1 MSFSFSRLSRSSS
14 RKDVDE
20 PVEQRKSF
28 ARLPSFT
35 LRGSRAA
42 EKSPASTPVKSP
54 SAKKSPAPAPVESR
68 ERGDSLVGSQ
78 VWVPDKT
85 NLYYKAELVAV
96 NGGQA
101 TISVNGVSSTVTV
114 FYPYDERDKSCDDL
128 VQMLNVDQPN
138 MLHTLAARHHLGE
151 NPYTNV
157 GQESILISFNPFK
170 WIDGL
175 YTDELMREHYQ
186 MLADKELKPHVYAI
200 AAQAYR
206 ALCRTATSQSIVTS
220 GESGSGKT
228 ENTKQVF
235 RFLAEIAGASVAPD
249 GAAIEQVG
257 MEQILLNSNPVL
269 EAFGNAKTSRND
281 NSSRFGKLVKVHF
294 DGWGRIVGSNT
305 RNYLLEKS
313 RVTSPESG
321 ERSYHV
327 FYMMLN
333 GLTEAELQVRELR
346 PVSGSG
352 LGYPEALGRTGC
364 VAVDGR
370 DDAKEWREMVAAM
383 NNLGIGAEE
392 HDQIFD
398 VTAAVMHLTRVRFAD
413 AGGDNEA
420 KVLDPAPLHAVAN
433 LLQACNPLNL
443 ISIA

>member
-1 MSFSFSRLSRSSS
+1 M
-14 RKDVDE
+14 
-20 PVEQRKSF
+20 
-28 ARLPSFT
+28 
-35 LRGSRAA
+35 
-42 EKSPASTPVKSP
+42 
-54 SAKKSPAPAPVESR
+54 
-68 ERGDSLVGSQ
+68 
-78 VWVPDKT
+78 
-85 NLYYKAELVAV
+85 
-96 NGGQA
+96 
-101 TISVNGVSSTVTV
+101 
-114 FYPYDERDKSCDDL
+114 
-128 VQMLNVDQPN
+128 
-138 MLHTLAARHHLGE
+138 
-151 NPYTNV
+151 
-157 GQESILISFNPFK
+157 
-170 WIDGL
+170 
-175 YTDELMREHYQ
+175 
-186 MLADKELKPHVYAI
+186 
-200 AAQAYR
+200 
-206 ALCRTATSQSIVTS
+206 
-220 GESGSGKT
+220 
-228 ENTKQVF
+228 
-235 RFLAEIAGASVAPD
+235 
-249 GAAIEQVG
+249 
-257 MEQILLNSNPVL
+257 
-269 EAFGNAKTSRND
+269 
-281 NSSRFGKLVKVHF
+281 HF